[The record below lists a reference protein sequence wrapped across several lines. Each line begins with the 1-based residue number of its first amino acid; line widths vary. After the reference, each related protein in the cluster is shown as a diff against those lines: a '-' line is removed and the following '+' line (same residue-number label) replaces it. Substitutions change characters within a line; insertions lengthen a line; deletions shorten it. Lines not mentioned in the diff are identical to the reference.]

1 MWKNKKKIPLVQP
14 VQALKQLRLD
24 LNLSLSS
31 IARLLVVDV
40 GTWGQIE
47 AGLRP
52 CTPRLLKKIEDI
64 TTAHAKLYKKVE
76 AGKLREIN
84 ISIDL

>member
-1 MWKNKKKIPLVQP
+1 MWKNKKRIPLVQP
-14 VQALKQLRLD
+14 VQALRQLRMD
-24 LNLSLSS
+24 LELSLSS
-31 IARLLVVDV
+31 IARLMLVDV

-52 CTPRLLKKIEDI
+52 CPQRLLKKIENI
-64 TTAHAKLYKKVE
+64 TAAHAKLYKKVE
-76 AGKLREIN
+76 TTKPREIN